1 MAMETTMIPKV
12 ILFIIWYDHI
22 CVCNVYFLT
31 LLFYLCLTCGGYFVM
46 IE

>member
-1 MAMETTMIPKV
+1 MVMETNIISNV

-22 CVCNVYFLT
+22 CAYDVYFFT
-31 LLFYLCLTCGGYFVM
+31 LLFYLCFTSGGCFIM